1 MADDPC
7 TTAIEHNRKK
17 HRTTPR
23 YYICTTGKMRGIAA
37 IGDFFGSELGE
48 KTPGR
53 KSLHDTLEYVF
64 LSFSAYLLSFSLGR
78 GFDGITPSV

>member
-1 MADDPC
+1 
-7 TTAIEHNRKK
+7 
-17 HRTTPR
+17 
-23 YYICTTGKMRGIAA
+23 MRGIAA

-64 LSFSAYLLSFSLGR
+64 PSFSAYLLSFSLGR
-78 GFDGITPSV
+78 GFDGITPSA